1 MATDQSAGQ
10 QGNDAND
17 EQELRQHRVATPV
30 PIVAPVL
37 KPSQARSTLSAPVFK
52 CWADVPDAPTAD
64 LLQFKW
70 FVEVFAGKGW
80 LTRAMRRRGW
90 GILPPIDITV
100 AGEVLVAADILDPV
114 FHAKLCTWLS
124 SGAVRL
130 SHFGTPCTSFS
141 IARRDDGGPK
151 PIRSPKHL
159 FGIPSIP
166 ARDKEVVRLGSY
178 WTLRSPAAI

>member
-1 MATDQSAGQ
+1 MS
-10 QGNDAND
+10 
-17 EQELRQHRVATPV
+17 
-30 PIVAPVL
+30 
-37 KPSQARSTLSAPVFK
+37 SAPVFK

-114 FHAKLCTWLS
+114 FHAKLTAWLS
-124 SGAVRL
+124 SGAARL
-130 SHFGTPCTSFS
+130 AHFGTPCTSFS
-141 IARRDDGGPK
+141 IARRYDGGPNLFAPRNICLGSLPFQLMTK
-151 PIRSPKHL
+151 KL
-159 FGIPSIP
+159 FGWGQCCWTARSIFADRSRRP
-166 ARDKEVVRLGSY
+166 EGIGQSKTLQPPCSGLCRRLSSS
-178 WTLRSPAAI
+178 WKSSML